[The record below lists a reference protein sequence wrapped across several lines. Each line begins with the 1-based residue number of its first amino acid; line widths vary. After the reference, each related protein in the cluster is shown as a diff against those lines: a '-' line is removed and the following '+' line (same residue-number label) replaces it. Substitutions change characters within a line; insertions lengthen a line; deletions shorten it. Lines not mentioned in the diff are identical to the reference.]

1 MGIKRPDRISLGG
14 CDLALP
20 VFFPSVSSVKTAML
34 PLHYVELLASLT
46 TLNGQF
52 LISAFDI
59 WQASD
64 EDKQKIWKLSEKAR
78 NDGAVVLM
86 DSGNY
91 ESYWKD
97 ASDNWAQTD
106 FHSIL
111 GKQYCSFAFGYDEQ
125 FPPFDSTAHVKLVS
139 ERWKLDQDAAG
150 KQPIVPIVH
159 GSAADLPE
167 LVLRVAEI
175 TGVTMIAVPERRL
188 GNGIFDRANAVK
200 AIRES
205 LNASGRYVALH
216 LLGTGNP
223 ISIAIYSICGAD
235 SFDGLE
241 WCQTVVDHETAL
253 LFHLTQADFFRGQ
266 TGWADTDL
274 SFQACTLA
282 HNLEFYMDWMSR
294 LRKALHTGRWAAFCQ
309 ANFPS
314 RIYGQC
320 SAALGWERVS

>member
-1 MGIKRPDRISLGG
+1 MSIDRPDRIRFGD
-14 CDLALP
+14 CDLPLP

-64 EDKQKIWKLSEKAR
+64 DDKEKIWRLSEKAR

-97 ASDNWAQTD
+97 ASGSWAQSD

-111 GKQYCSFAFGYDEQ
+111 GKKFCSFAFGYDEQ
-125 FPPFDSTAHVKLVS
+125 FPPFDLNAHVKLIS
-139 ERWKLDQDAAG
+139 ERWKQDQDAAG
-150 KQPIVPIVH
+150 EQPIVPIVH
-159 GSAADLPE
+159 GTAADLPE
-167 LVLRVAEI
+167 LVLRVADA
-175 TGVTMIAVPERRL
+175 TGVAMVAVPERRL
-188 GNGIFDRANAVK
+188 GSGIFDRAKAVE
-200 AIRES
+200 AIREA
-205 LNASGRYVALH
+205 LNTSGRYVALH

-223 ISIAIYSICGAD
+223 ISIAMYAICGAD

-282 HNLEFYMDWMSR
+282 HNLEFYMDWLSR
-294 LRKALHTGRWAAFCQ
+294 LRKAVHSGHTVAFCQ

-320 SAALGWERVS
+320 SAAFGWGSM